1 MAWEFGAVIG
11 VTGRGVRAGACG
23 QTEMRP
29 EIDLFWGLWLRT
41 TEVTVIF
48 YLLEVEVSR
57 VGGELM

>member
-1 MAWEFGAVIG
+1 MAWEFRAVIG

-23 QTEMRP
+23 RTEMRP

-57 VGGELM
+57 VGGS